1 MTIWDQRNDEGFI
14 TDPNT
19 STTSNTES
27 DQALA
32 SSDDVTADGTE
43 INVEDPFRAT
53 NIVRRTN
60 QVDWRPTGLYVNSSR
75 PDRAALHRSLA
86 VAEIYE
92 ELDDLNEEIVALV
105 LAQNKEIVQ
114 NVSQIA
120 GGAKQLF
127 NTLFNM
133 AQRVDDLIF
142 ATEKGSLNPVTTWG
156 NQAPLQEKSRRS
168 RPQSSVLR
176 PQSLFRSRQ
185 ARYSLARLY
194 NPRPGLSGRSRKL
207 GLHRGSAMTSS
218 ITGPL
223 HALLLSLLDIKPV
236 IWTVRDSPFHIKMP
250 PEEEIGE
257 VVNYVK
263 LVTPSIKDK
272 DHGKFSF
279 YKPPLD
285 RPIRVSHSLS
295 GFQLT
300 QKDLGNPLFIPLTIG
315 EVFQEKGADC
325 RFDVDIIVH
334 VDSGENGGVILRTSP
349 ADSSNSWLQYVTFRL
364 RNQDEAQLPPET
376 ELDANMI
383 IEVPNEA
390 LPKFVEQLELESRL
404 RRSPHWHDIKT
415 LPLLDSVKVHFEDG
429 AFSKYFTDA
438 NDESETHRVTDVEL
452 LHYIDALV
460 DRHLS
465 DQAAYRLRAVSHV
478 YSLLRRFAVVP
489 PSESPRCAK
498 LFFDVPWAFG
508 LAVKTGPTQILYQY
522 TPRSD
527 ALFTIEGF
535 PYILFEHR
543 MLLQASCLVRLG
555 NALVSDKSPT
565 FFVKAF
571 YINYDYH
578 VDEYTLFQKGSDPI
592 DDKVEYYK
600 TSYSLTNEHHMFDFI
615 FRIYNLLESI
625 RALHARLSPQ
635 LSNILS
641 SILTESEGFPYLMAR
656 RKRGTEDG
664 ASGSFKQRNQ
674 QSTGGPSSTTGT
686 SVQTTVT
693 VPNLNPSARTRLRI
707 PNLLTAPPL
716 LPVLPLL
723 SIPPPTPLSPPE
735 LPPPLVLPPPESST
749 IAPDHHRPPFLSQ
762 NEFNARVEEDFAQ
775 GLPQG

>member
-60 QVDWRPTGLYVNSSR
+60 QVDWHPTGLYVNSSR

-105 LAQNKEIVQ
+105 LAQNKEVKRQLAEMKKEISDIRSNFIALRTRLHQPGLDIPTHMLFHVVIVQ

-142 ATEKGSLNPVTTWG
+142 ATG
-156 NQAPLQEKSRRS
+156 
-168 RPQSSVLR
+168 
-176 PQSLFRSRQ
+176 Q

-478 YSLLRRFAVVP
+478 YSLLRRFAVAP
-489 PSESPRCAK
+489 PSESPRGAK

-535 PYILFEHR
+535 PYILFEVSSDKFRKRDQHR

-664 ASGSFKQRNQ
+664 ASGSFKRRNQ

-693 VPNLNPSARTRLRI
+693 VPNLNPSARTRLR
-707 PNLLTAPPL
+707 
-716 LPVLPLL
+716 
-723 SIPPPTPLSPPE
+723 
-735 LPPPLVLPPPESST
+735 
-749 IAPDHHRPPFLSQ
+749 
-762 NEFNARVEEDFAQ
+762 
-775 GLPQG
+775 

>member
-1 MTIWDQRNDEGFI
+1 MTIWDQRNDEGF
-14 TDPNT
+14 
-19 STTSNTES
+19 
-27 DQALA
+27 ALA

-105 LAQNKEIVQ
+105 LAQNKEVKRQLAEMKKEISDIRSNFIALRTRLHQPGLDIPTHMLFHVVIVQ

-415 LPLLDSVKVHFEDG
+415 LPLLDFKG
-429 AFSKYFTDA
+429 AY
-438 NDESETHRVTDVEL
+438 THLRT
-452 LHYIDALV
+452 LV
-460 DRHLS
+460 NL
-465 DQAAYRLRAVSHV
+465 
-478 YSLLRRFAVVP
+478 
-489 PSESPRCAK
+489 
-498 LFFDVPWAFG
+498 VPWFG
-508 LAVKTGPTQILYQY
+508 EEA
-522 TPRSD
+522 
-527 ALFTIEGF
+527 
-535 PYILFEHR
+535 
-543 MLLQASCLVRLG
+543 
-555 NALVSDKSPT
+555 DKR
-565 FFVKAF
+565 
-571 YINYDYH
+571 
-578 VDEYTLFQKGSDPI
+578 
-592 DDKVEYYK
+592 
-600 TSYSLTNEHHMFDFI
+600 LTNETALECSPKFWLNKYFDKK
-615 FRIYNLLESI
+615 
-625 RALHARLSPQ
+625 
-635 LSNILS
+635 
-641 SILTESEGFPYLMAR
+641 T
-656 RKRGTEDG
+656 
-664 ASGSFKQRNQ
+664 
-674 QSTGGPSSTTGT
+674 
-686 SVQTTVT
+686 
-693 VPNLNPSARTRLRI
+693 
-707 PNLLTAPPL
+707 
-716 LPVLPLL
+716 
-723 SIPPPTPLSPPE
+723 
-735 LPPPLVLPPPESST
+735 
-749 IAPDHHRPPFLSQ
+749 FLCIKM
-762 NEFNARVEEDFAQ
+762 V
-775 GLPQG
+775 

>member
-1 MTIWDQRNDEGFI
+1 MSLDLVVASLNPPSAFGKRTPCSQRL
-14 TDPNT
+14 PLLKLL
-19 STTSNTES
+19 
-27 DQALA
+27 Q
-32 SSDDVTADGTE
+32 
-43 INVEDPFRAT
+43 
-53 NIVRRTN
+53 
-60 QVDWRPTGLYVNSSR
+60 
-75 PDRAALHRSLA
+75 
-86 VAEIYE
+86 
-92 ELDDLNEEIVALV
+92 
-105 LAQNKEIVQ
+105 IVQ

-142 ATEKGSLNPVTTWG
+142 ATEKGSLNPVTIWG
-156 NQAPLQEKSRRS
+156 NQATPPRKVAAIT
-168 RPQSSVLR
+168 SSVLS
-176 PQSLFRSRQ
+176 PQASGLSLCSDHRGHAGFWSLTLLWSRRWLVTSIPSLNTYGGQ

-415 LPLLDSVKVHFEDG
+415 LPLLDFKGAYTHLRTLVNLVVRYLSSSSSSMLSLKLHLTQGAMVTSLAIKTVSGQTSLANLFVNANNFPRNKNERKVSFLRLPLQLRTTILFVFARWPACKYCGHMRKALEPRIHAHFERKKLADPRSRIGLSSTDG
-429 AFSKYFTDA
+429 PSW
-438 NDESETHRVTDVEL
+438 ESGRARSGGHLTVDFCKLDGKLITTH
-452 LHYIDALV
+452 
-460 DRHLS
+460 
-465 DQAAYRLRAVSHV
+465 HV
-478 YSLLRRFAVVP
+478 Y
-489 PSESPRCAK
+489 PSDEA
-498 LFFDVPWAFG
+498 
-508 LAVKTGPTQILYQY
+508 Y
-522 TPRSD
+522 
-527 ALFTIEGF
+527 EG
-535 PYILFEHR
+535 
-543 MLLQASCLVRLG
+543 
-555 NALVSDKSPT
+555 
-565 FFVKAF
+565 
-571 YINYDYH
+571 
-578 VDEYTLFQKGSDPI
+578 KG
-592 DDKVEYYK
+592 
-600 TSYSLTNEHHMFDFI
+600 
-615 FRIYNLLESI
+615 
-625 RALHARLSPQ
+625 
-635 LSNILS
+635 
-641 SILTESEGFPYLMAR
+641 G
-656 RKRGTEDG
+656 
-664 ASGSFKQRNQ
+664 
-674 QSTGGPSSTTGT
+674 
-686 SVQTTVT
+686 
-693 VPNLNPSARTRLRI
+693 
-707 PNLLTAPPL
+707 
-716 LPVLPLL
+716 
-723 SIPPPTPLSPPE
+723 
-735 LPPPLVLPPPESST
+735 
-749 IAPDHHRPPFLSQ
+749 
-762 NEFNARVEEDFAQ
+762 
-775 GLPQG
+775 